1 MWTCGVY
8 PDKKISS
15 VKVKSIV
22 KRMGETRF
30 AAGANREVMWAI
42 ENTGIEFEDFAKL
55 SLEAMKEIAD
65 VLGL

>member
-1 MWTCGVY
+1 
-8 PDKKISS
+8 
-15 VKVKSIV
+15 
-22 KRMGETRF
+22 MGETRF
-30 AAGANREVMWAI
+30 AAGDNREAMWVI

>member
-1 MWTCGVY
+1 
-8 PDKKISS
+8 
-15 VKVKSIV
+15 
-22 KRMGETRF
+22 MGETRL
-30 AAGANREVMWAI
+30 AAGANREAMWAI